1 MSLWRQT
8 WMSCL
13 TALTLACCWKDFFVS
28 TRFLINVLP
37 ELPVG
42 LDHFTSVGMKGGQEE
57 KENRL
62 VQLGQVIWL
71 LFKIQRSLRLLMKCN
86 TITTEKKRKKYFAQK
101 WLTCTFLLL
110 EEEGFKCGFWLY
122 DIKITDLIM
131 VFIPY
136 LFLLFGCIIFFS
148 KAPSHPYPFL
158 PKMTEHTAFLHSPR
172 LPTSDAPAW

>member
-1 MSLWRQT
+1 
-8 WMSCL
+8 MSCL

-86 TITTEKKRKKYFAQK
+86 TITTEKKKKKVFCPEMIDMHILIIGGGRFQM
-101 WLTCTFLLL
+101 WFLT
-110 EEEGFKCGFWLY
+110 
-122 DIKITDLIM
+122 
-131 VFIPY
+131 V
-136 LFLLFGCIIFFS
+136 
-148 KAPSHPYPFL
+148 
-158 PKMTEHTAFLHSPR
+158 
-172 LPTSDAPAW
+172 